1 MNKLFLLSLLATAAP
16 IAMPGATLQAAPK
29 AAAPLKWPTIRPET
43 PKNETGFNSDYAAVQ
58 YLLRA
63 RGFYR
68 GKIDGVYGPKTT
80 AAVKAF
86 QKSRKLRVDG
96 IAGPQTL
103 PLLVIKV
110 KRGSKGDA
118 VRAAQI
124 LVRNMSGINGGTPNL
139 GLEADGV
146 YGKETEQAIRIA
158 QESFNLDANQLKV
171 DGVMG
176 PQSWCLML
184 GGKAV

>member
-1 MNKLFLLSLLATAAP
+1 MKKQLLLLLLCSAPSFWLPPAP
-16 IAMPGATLQAAPK
+16 IQAAPK
-29 AAAPLKWPTIRPET
+29 AAVTLKWPTIRPET
-43 PKNETGFNSDYAAVQ
+43 PKNETGFNADYAAVQ

-68 GKIDGVYGPKTT
+68 AKIDGMYGSKTT

-96 IAGPQTL
+96 VAGPQTL
-103 PLLVIKV
+103 PLLVIKI

-139 GLEADGV
+139 GLEGDGV
-146 YGKETEQAIRIA
+146 FGKETERAIRIA
-158 QESFNLDANQLKV
+158 QESLNLDANRLKV